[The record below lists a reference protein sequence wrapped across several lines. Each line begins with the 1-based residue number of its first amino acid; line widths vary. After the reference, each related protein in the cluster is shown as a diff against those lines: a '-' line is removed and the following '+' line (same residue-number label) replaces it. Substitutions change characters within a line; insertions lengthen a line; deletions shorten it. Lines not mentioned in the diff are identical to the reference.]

1 MAYSEYNERS
11 TITDLGLK
19 VLLASSAIMS
29 TGIML
34 AVYIQADRNGE
45 DTTELL
51 WALALVLVMEVVL
64 FFLIFFSLMI
74 IDGSH
79 EGIQVRYRPFMIRN
93 RVFLWKEV
101 SAWQIR
107 KVSPFGEF
115 GGWGLR
121 RSFRKKKTGLITG
134 GGKALELQ
142 LQSGHTW
149 VVSTGNPEMLAM
161 FCRKYAADKEV
172 QV

>member
-1 MAYSEYNERS
+1 
-11 TITDLGLK
+11 
-19 VLLASSAIMS
+19 
-29 TGIML
+29 
-34 AVYIQADRNGE
+34 
-45 DTTELL
+45 
-51 WALALVLVMEVVL
+51 
-64 FFLIFFSLMI
+64 MI

-93 RVFLWKEV
+93 RVFYGRKCLPGRSE
-101 SAWQIR
+101 
-107 KVSPFGEF
+107 KVSPFGRVWRLGSSKIIQKE
-115 GGWGLR
+115 
-121 RSFRKKKTGLITG
+121 KTGLITG

-142 LQSGHTW
+142 LQSGHAR